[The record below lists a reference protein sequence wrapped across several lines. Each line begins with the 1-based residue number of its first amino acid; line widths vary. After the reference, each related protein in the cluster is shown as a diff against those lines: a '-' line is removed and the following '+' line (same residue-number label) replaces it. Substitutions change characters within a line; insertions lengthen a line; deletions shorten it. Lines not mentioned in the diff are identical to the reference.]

1 MNLLV
6 SIATKLQTRLL
17 QTRFEYMIN
26 RSITEQPVLPTVPV
40 VVIMLV
46 GKLPFS
52 VLSHSVIR
60 ITRW

>member
-1 MNLLV
+1 M

-17 QTRFEYMIN
+17 QTHFEYMIN
-26 RSITEQPVLPTVPV
+26 RSIMEQPVLPTVPV
-40 VVIMLV
+40 VVITLV

-52 VLSHSVIR
+52 VLSHTVIQ